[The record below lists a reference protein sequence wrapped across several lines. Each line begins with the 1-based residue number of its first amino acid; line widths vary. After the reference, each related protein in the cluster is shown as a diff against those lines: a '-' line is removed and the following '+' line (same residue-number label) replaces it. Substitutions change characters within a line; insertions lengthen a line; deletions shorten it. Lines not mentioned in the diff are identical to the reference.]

1 MRFWFIVALITVI
14 ALLSITLPITAQTDL
29 ECSGG
34 ESLADAI
41 RFDMSPVPEDGLVIV
56 TVIGLEGFDPVLG
69 LIYEDGFADCVYDD
83 PGADGYGATLP
94 STGTVDADV
103 TSTQVLIDSE
113 DGIVGLAV
121 IGYQETSG
129 DFLLMVEGL
138 TFAGAEWA
146 MTVSPTANYALN
158 AYLLAADATLNPALT
173 ILTAGGSPLTDG
185 DGAPIQCD
193 DAGTETCWGD
203 PLALS
208 GASIATFDGEF
219 MAAANSAVL
228 HLPDDVMVGDAI
240 TISARSQSGTAGTGI
255 LALHVMQAT
264 GAGVFAAQWSTA
276 ERGAALVCDGVTLFD
291 NGVVVTFPPTVSDN
305 AYTVTAVGLN
315 AFNPALG
322 IFTGDAAAGA
332 CYRPDR
338 NGANVGINLPTTG
351 EIVTSAGTVR
361 AVIAPEVVAQGVTMV
376 IGDETGAGGEFAI
389 MIEGGAVA
397 QTDTAPFGAR
407 GIPVVGDGLSIGIN
421 DSLLESGVFLI
432 SYMIATEDG
441 FDPLIMRLTP
451 DGNFM
456 DDIDG
461 LPIACDDSGRED
473 LCWGTGED
481 LSNAS
486 VMLAD
491 GASIAAFYPDA
502 MLRLPLDDVQAGDGV
517 YLLLSSSNM
526 ETFGAYVI
534 VLQLGTS

>member
-1 MRFWFIVALITVI
+1 MRLRSIVAFITVI
-14 ALLSITLPITAQTDL
+14 VLLAITMPISAQTGL

-41 RFDMSPVPEDGLVIV
+41 RFDVPPVPEGGLVIV
-56 TVIGLEGFDPVLG
+56 TVIGLDGFDPVLG
-69 LIYEDGFADCVYDD
+69 LIYDDGFADCVYDD

-94 STGTVDADV
+94 STGTVEADF
-103 TSTQVLIDSE
+103 TGTQVLIDSE
-113 DGIVGLAV
+113 DGITGLAV

-129 DFLLMVEGL
+129 DFLLIVEGL
-138 TFAGAEWA
+138 SFTGADWA
-146 MTVSPTANYALN
+146 MTLSPIDNYTLN
-158 AYLLAADATLNPALT
+158 AYLLAADETFNPMLTVLNADS
-173 ILTAGGSPLTDG
+173 SPLTDG

-193 DAGTETCWGD
+193 DAGTEACWGD
-203 PLALS
+203 PLNLS
-208 GASIATFDGEF
+208 GASITTFDGEF
-219 MAAANSAVL
+219 MAAENSAAL
-228 HLPDDVMVGDAI
+228 HLPDDVMVDDAI
-240 TISARSQSGTAGTGI
+240 TINARSQGGTSGTGI
-255 LALHVMQAT
+255 LALHVVQAT
-264 GAGVFAAQWSTA
+264 DAGVLSARWSTA

-291 NGVVVTFPPTVSDN
+291 NGIVVNIPPTVSDT
-305 AYTVTAVGLN
+305 AYTVTGIGLN
-315 AFNPALG
+315 AFNPVLG
-322 IFTGDAAAGA
+322 VFTGDTTEGT
-332 CYRPDR
+332 CYRPDT

-361 AVIAPEVVAQGVTMV
+361 AVIPPDVLAQGVTMV
-376 IGDETGAGGEFAI
+376 IGDETGAGGEFAVVL
-389 MIEGGAVA
+389 EGGAVA
-397 QTDTAPFGAR
+397 ETDSAPFGNS
-407 GIPVVGDGLSIGIN
+407 GIPVVGDGLSVGIN

-432 SYMIATEDG
+432 SYMIATDDG

-451 DGNFM
+451 GGNFM

-491 GASIAAFYPDA
+491 GAVIAAFHPDA
-502 MLRLPLDDVQAGDGV
+502 MLRLPLDDVQAGDEV